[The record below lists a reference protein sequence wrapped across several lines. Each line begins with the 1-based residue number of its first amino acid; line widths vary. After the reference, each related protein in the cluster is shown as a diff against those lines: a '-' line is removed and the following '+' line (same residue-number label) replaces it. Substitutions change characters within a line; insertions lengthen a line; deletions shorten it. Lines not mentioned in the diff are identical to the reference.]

1 MSLLKALV
9 TKDTIASE
17 TDRIGG
23 SGPLDSGTY
32 NATVTMAYA
41 KKADS
46 GALGLF
52 LTFKLEGDKELRQT
66 LWMTGGT
73 AKGGNNFF
81 IDKDG
86 KEQYLPGFN
95 QANALALL
103 TVGKPIAEIDDE
115 EKVINLYN
123 FDLKK
128 EVPTKA
134 QVLVEL
140 IGQEIILGVIRQTV
154 DKTAKNDAGV
164 YIATGDTKDEND
176 IDKMFKASNKM
187 TFAEISAQATEPA
200 FFTAW
205 SDKNTGVTRNKA
217 KGAAAG
223 GTAGAPKSAAGGTAK
238 PKSLFG
244 A

>member
-9 TKDTIASE
+9 TKDTIKAE
-17 TDRIGG
+17 TDNIGG
-23 SGPLDSGTY
+23 SGVLDSGAYHSTI
-32 NATVTMAYA
+32 TMAYA
-41 KKADS
+41 KKSDS

-52 LTFKLEGDKELRQT
+52 VTFKTEAGQELRQS

-73 AKGGNNFF
+73 AKGGNNFY

-103 TVGKPIAEIDDE
+103 TVGKPIAEVEDE

-123 FDLKK
+123 YDLKK

-140 IGQEIILGVIRQTV
+140 IGQEIIVGVIRQTV

-164 YIATGDTKDEND
+164 YIPTGDTRDEND
-176 IDKMFKASNKM
+176 IDKLFKASNKM

-205 SDKNTGVTRNKA
+205 SDKNTGVTKNKA
-217 KGAAAG
+217 KGTGTG
-223 GTAGAPKSAAGGTAK
+223 GTSGAPKAAGGTAK